1 MSGPC
6 PLLLCKHR
14 SNTVVSPPGLGR
26 VAQLHPGRACQAAEP
41 KPALGVVGPDF
52 ASEEIEVQ
60 KGQEG
65 FPTVGEKKNHE
76 TYPAKVT

>member
-1 MSGPC
+1 MPPPPLQTSLQYSRLSSGTGQGGP
-6 PLLLCKHR
+6 
-14 SNTVVSPPGLGR
+14 
-26 VAQLHPGRACQAAEP
+26 VARRTACQAAEP

-76 TYPAKVT
+76 IYPAKVT